1 MTNSTAQ
8 TLLLTTAD
16 DYSIA
21 ATYYPNSSD
30 SPSPRAILVMA
41 GATGVPQRFYAS
53 YSQTATHRGFDVI
66 TLDYRGIAAS
76 APASLR
82 GFNMQ
87 YLDWAT
93 QDLAAAVDYAQQKS
107 LSYAKPVPIFLVG
120 HSFGGHAL
128 GLLPNITHLQ
138 GAYIFGT
145 GAGWHGWM
153 PYFESLKVRFMWNIV
168 APIVV
173 KAKGYLGWS
182 ILGMGE
188 DLPLGVYRDWKHW
201 CRFPHYF
208 FDDPQM
214 SHAAGLFARC
224 QFDIVAANALD
235 DKWAQPRSRDAFFSA
250 YRKSNVIKK
259 DLLAGDY
266 GMSNIGHMG
275 YFRKSASR
283 IWEISFDWFEL
294 QCANKNI

>member
-1 MTNSTAQ
+1 MTNLIVQ
-8 TLLLTTAD
+8 PLLLVTAD
-16 DYSIA
+16 NYSLNA
-21 ATYYPNSSD
+21 NYYQASSV
-30 SPSPRAILVMA
+30 SSSPRAILVLA
-41 GATGVPQRFYAS
+41 GATGVPQRFYTAYAQAAS
-53 YSQTATHRGFDVI
+53 QRGFDVI
-66 TLDYRGIAAS
+66 TLDYRGIASS
-76 APASLR
+76 APSSLR

-93 QDLAAAVDYAQQKS
+93 QDLAAALDYAKQKS
-107 LSYAKPVPIFLVG
+107 QCYPNPLPIFLVG

-128 GLLPNITHLQ
+128 GLLPNIEHLH

-153 PYFESLKVRFMWNIV
+153 PFIESIKVRFMWNIV
-168 APIVV
+168 APLVV

-235 DKWAQPRSRDAFFSA
+235 DKWAQPRSRDAFFPA
-250 YRKSNVIKK
+250 YSKAKVINK
-259 DLLAGDY
+259 DLVAADY
-266 GMSNIGHMG
+266 NMSQIGHMG
-275 YFRKSASR
+275 YFRKHASG
-283 IWEISFDWFEL
+283 IWDMSFDWFEQ
-294 QCANKNI
+294 QCEI